1 MSSMQ
6 LDALSSDGEEKSR
19 PMIEICDWS
28 AIEITFEVT
37 SVERVWNERRRG
49 FSMEPY

>member
-28 AIEITFEVT
+28 A